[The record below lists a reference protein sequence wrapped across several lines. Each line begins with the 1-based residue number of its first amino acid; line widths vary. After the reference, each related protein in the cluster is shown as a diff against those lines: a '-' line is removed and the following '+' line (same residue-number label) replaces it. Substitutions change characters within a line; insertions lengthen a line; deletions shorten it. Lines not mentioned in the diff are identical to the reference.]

1 MYILTSHLPAS
12 YDSPREFE
20 HKNAANTRAFIKGQ
34 SPGKLTSCEDDFAC
48 LVLLSSGKFYK
59 EAQFYKSCP
68 SAENVTG
75 IPVNC

>member
-48 LVLLSSGKFYK
+48 LVSDNREESFSYK
-59 EAQFYKSCP
+59 EVQFKKFCP
-68 SAENVTG
+68 E
-75 IPVNC
+75 